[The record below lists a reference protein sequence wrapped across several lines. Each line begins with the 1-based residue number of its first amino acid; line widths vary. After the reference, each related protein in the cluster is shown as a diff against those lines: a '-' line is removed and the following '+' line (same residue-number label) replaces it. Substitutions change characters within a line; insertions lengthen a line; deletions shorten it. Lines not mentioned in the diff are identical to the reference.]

1 MASKTKLCSR
11 GSGLGQEILIF
22 CGLQGR
28 GGLVNPINIMDW
40 TPISLPLEG
49 GEIFLDYK
57 IIVVIIMSIQ
67 WHLLELQYYIQLYYI
82 LICWNIS
89 YAYLYS
95 LTLSCVYGLLVLIH
109 HKIYIF
115 FIMALNALAHA
126 CAHTCI
132 YYISNTC
139 AEFIVCEYVYIFLFP
154 SWSRSIVIIFLAWA
168 MKSLNWEDHGSP
180 GLSGSTADAG

>member
-1 MASKTKLCSR
+1 MEDPSISLVGKMKLFSSSIKFQRMNSWVIGQTWWLQRLSYAAGAVVASWAGNSYF
-11 GSGLGQEILIF
+11 F

-28 GGLVNPINIMDW
+28 GGLVNPVNIMDW

-89 YAYLYS
+89 NARLYS
-95 LTLSCVYGLLVLIH
+95 LTLSCV
-109 HKIYIF
+109 
-115 FIMALNALAHA
+115 
-126 CAHTCI
+126 
-132 YYISNTC
+132 
-139 AEFIVCEYVYIFLFP
+139 
-154 SWSRSIVIIFLAWA
+154 
-168 MKSLNWEDHGSP
+168 
-180 GLSGSTADAG
+180 